1 MTDLRSVSVWK
12 INNYYRNSAIGLRVD
27 CGFLFKILFCEVNY
41 VQEYITIKDSFTAE
55 YEEKHSRFI
64 AVCFHC
70 ESEQQASEIISAQKS
85 KYWDARHNVYAY
97 LLQDGSARFS
107 DDGEPHGTAG
117 MPMLDIIKGSGI
129 TNVLV
134 VVTRYFGGI
143 LLGTGGLVRAYSTST
158 RDALSGAQKVLMCS
172 CIEYKIECDYGNY
185 DRLLRLISDSGGMV
199 QNTDFTD
206 KITINVMFKE
216 VESNAFLGKLCETFA
231 SKLTAKQENK
241 IFFPF
246 NL

>member
-1 MTDLRSVSVWK
+1 M
-12 INNYYRNSAIGLRVD
+12 
-27 CGFLFKILFCEVNY
+27 
-41 VQEYITIKDSFTAE
+41 QEYITINGTFTAE
-55 YEEKHSRFI
+55 YNEKHSRFI

-70 ESEQQASEIISAQKS
+70 ESEAQASEIIAAQKS

-97 LLQDGSARFS
+97 LLQDGTARFS

-117 MPMLDIIKGSGI
+117 MPMLEVIKGSGI

-158 RDALSGAQKVLMCS
+158 RDALGCAQKVLMCE
-172 CIEYKIECDYGNY
+172 CCEYKIDCDYASF
-185 DRLLRLISDSGGMV
+185 DRLTRLISDCSGMV
-199 QNTDFTD
+199 QSTDFTD
-206 KITINVMFKE
+206 KVTVSVMFKKID
-216 VESNAFLGKLCETFA
+216 SQSFLDKLCETFA
-231 SKLTAKQENK
+231 SKLTANLHNE

-246 NL
+246 IL

>member
-1 MTDLRSVSVWK
+1 M
-12 INNYYRNSAIGLRVD
+12 
-27 CGFLFKILFCEVNY
+27 
-41 VQEYITIKDSFTAE
+41 QEYITVNDSFTAE

-64 AVCFHC
+64 ATCFHC
-70 ESEQQASEIISAQKS
+70 ETENQASEIIAAQKS

-97 LLQDGSARFS
+97 ILQNGTARFS

-117 MPMLDIIKGSGI
+117 MPMLDVIKGSGI

-158 RDALSGAQKVLMCS
+158 RDAISGAQKVLMCQ
-172 CIEYKIECDYGNY
+172 CEEYRIDCDYGNF
-185 DRLLRLISDSGGMV
+185 DRLSRLISDTGGMV

-206 KITINVMFKE
+206 KVTVDVMYKKAD
-216 VESNAFLGKLCETFA
+216 SKAFLDKLCETFA
-231 SKLTAKQENK
+231 SKITANLQNE